1 MLLDQTVRY
10 AASLGHDVTVICG
23 RQGYVAGASGEPPT
37 ARIARVPS
45 FPFSRNPLIRLLSW
59 GSFLVLAAGRRL
71 LAGRSDIVVTMT
83 TPPGLS
89 IAAALL
95 KPLLGAKLWIWEMDV
110 YPDVVVATGGLS
122 PGSWVT
128 RLLQRMFTWSRR
140 RADGIIALGECMKSR
155 LAASGIPANRIHIA
169 QNWAEDHPHAES
181 IRPLLRILYSG
192 NLGMAHEVDTIEA
205 LLQNLAGESR
215 IQFLFAGGG
224 AARPS
229 LEQRTA
235 NLPNVTFQAY
245 GDSRTFEENLR
256 SCHLGL
262 VTLRAGCEGT
272 VVPSK
277 VYSLMSAGRPILFIG
292 PANATP
298 ALLIRE
304 HHCGWH
310 FDPGQVSEIS
320 RFLLSMLNHPRK
332 AAEAGA
338 ASRGAFEQHFNRA
351 RGTERVMAILASGPC

>member
-1 MLLDQTVRY
+1 
-10 AASLGHDVTVICG
+10 
-23 RQGYVAGASGEPPT
+23 
-37 ARIARVPS
+37 
-45 FPFSRNPLIRLLSW
+45 LSW
-59 GSFLVLAAGRRL
+59 GSFLVLAAGRLL

-110 YPDVVVATGGLS
+110 YPDVVIATGGLS
-122 PGSWVT
+122 AGSWVT
-128 RLLQRMFTWSRR
+128 RLLRGMFTWSRR

-155 LAASGIPANRIHIA
+155 LADSGIPAARIHIA
-169 QNWAEDHPHAES
+169 QNWAEDHRHEEFLAPIS
-181 IRPLLRILYSG
+181 PLLRLLYSG

-245 GDSRTFEENLR
+245 GDNRTFEENLR

-262 VTLRAGCEGT
+262 VTLRSGCEGT

-292 PANATP
+292 PASATP
-298 ALLIRE
+298 ALLVRE

-310 FDPGQVSEIS
+310 FDPGQASEIS
-320 RFLLSMLNHPRK
+320 RFLLSLLDHPHQ

-338 ASRGAFEQHFNRA
+338 ASRRAFEQHFNRS
-351 RGTERVMAILASGPC
+351 RGTARVMAILASAPC